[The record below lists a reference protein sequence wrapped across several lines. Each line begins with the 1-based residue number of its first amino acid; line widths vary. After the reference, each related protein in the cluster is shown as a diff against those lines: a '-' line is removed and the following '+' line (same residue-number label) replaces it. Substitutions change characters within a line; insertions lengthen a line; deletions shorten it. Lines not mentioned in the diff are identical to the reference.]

1 MKKKRGLNKFQP
13 GLSITVM
20 LVFILTTIFLCGITT
35 SIGGG
40 VICAGLW
47 LLLALIG
54 RNADYLE
61 ENHDRDIWS
70 LIILDDL
77 FDDWND

>member
-20 LVFILTTIFLCGITT
+20 LVFIFTTIFLCGITT

-77 FDDWND
+77 FDDWDD